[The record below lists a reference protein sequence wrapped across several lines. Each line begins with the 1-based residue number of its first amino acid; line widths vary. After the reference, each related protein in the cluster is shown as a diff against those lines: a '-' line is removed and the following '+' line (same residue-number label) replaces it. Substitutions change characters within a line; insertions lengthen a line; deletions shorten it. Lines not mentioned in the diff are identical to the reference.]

1 MRYCARHRASASAK
15 TYDVG
20 RVVKLALALLT
31 VLNVALT
38 GFGVSMAMLS
48 PMMFDAGGDG
58 RLLWTMFWSIL
69 AFPVV
74 AGICLLLP
82 WPLLWLRCPRAALAA
97 AIIPVAYLAVLL
109 AVAFI
114 AF

>member
-38 GFGVSMAMLS
+38 GLGASMAMFS

-58 RLLWTMFWSIL
+58 RLLWAVFWSIL

-74 AGICLLLP
+74 AAICLLLP
-82 WPLLWLRCPRAALAA
+82 WLLLWLRCPRAAMATS
-97 AIIPVAYLAVLL
+97 IIPVGYLAVLL
-109 AVAFI
+109 AVAFT

>member
-1 MRYCARHRASASAK
+1 M
-15 TYDVG
+15 
-20 RVVKLALALLT
+20 KLALGLLT
-31 VLNVALT
+31 VLNIALT
-38 GFGVSMAMLS
+38 CFGASMAMAS

-58 RLLWTMFWSIL
+58 RLLWAVFWSIL

-82 WPLLWLRCPRAALAA
+82 WLLLWLRCPRAALAA
-97 AIIPVAYLAVLL
+97 SIIPVAYLAVLL
-109 AVAFI
+109 AVTFI

>member
-1 MRYCARHRASASAK
+1 M
-15 TYDVG
+15 
-20 RVVKLALALLT
+20 KLALGLLT
-31 VLNVALT
+31 VLNVALIC
-38 GFGVSMAMLS
+38 FGVSMAMFS

-74 AGICLLLP
+74 AAVCLLLP
-82 WPLLWLRCPRAALAA
+82 WLLLWLRYPRAALAA

>member
-1 MRYCARHRASASAK
+1 M
-15 TYDVG
+15 
-20 RVVKLALALLT
+20 KLALGLLT

-38 GFGVSMAMLS
+38 CFGASMAMLS

-58 RLLWTMFWSIL
+58 RLLWAVFWSIL

-82 WPLLWLRCPRAALAA
+82 WLLLWLRYPRAALAA
-97 AIIPVAYLAVLL
+97 SIIPVAYLAVLL
-109 AVAFI
+109 AVTFI

>member
-1 MRYCARHRASASAK
+1 M
-15 TYDVG
+15 
-20 RVVKLALALLT
+20 KLALGLLT

-38 GFGVSMAMLS
+38 GFGASMAMLS

-58 RLLWTMFWSIL
+58 KLLWTMFWSIL

-82 WPLLWLRCPRAALAA
+82 WLLLWLRCPRGALAA
-97 AIIPVAYLAVLL
+97 ATIPVAYLTILL

>member
-1 MRYCARHRASASAK
+1 MKPRRWRDRNDVRRAMK
-15 TYDVG
+15 I
-20 RVVKLALALLT
+20 ALTLLT

-38 GFGVSMAMLS
+38 GFGASMAMLS
-48 PMMFDAGGDG
+48 PMMFDSGGDG
-58 RLLWTMFWSIL
+58 RLLWAMFWSIL

-82 WPLLWLRCPRAALAA
+82 WLLLWLRCPRAALAT
-97 AIIPVAYLAVLL
+97 AILPVAYLAVLL

>member
-1 MRYCARHRASASAK
+1 
-15 TYDVG
+15 
-20 RVVKLALALLT
+20 
-31 VLNVALT
+31 
-38 GFGVSMAMLS
+38 
-48 PMMFDAGGDG
+48 
-58 RLLWTMFWSIL
+58 MFWSIL

-82 WPLLWLRCPRAALAA
+82 WLLLWLRCPRAALAA
-97 AIIPVAYLAVLL
+97 AILPVGYLAVLL

>member
-1 MRYCARHRASASAK
+1 MTPCHWKDSNDVRRAMK
-15 TYDVG
+15 I
-20 RVVKLALALLT
+20 ALGLLT

-38 GFGVSMAMLS
+38 GFGASMAMLS

-58 RLLWTMFWSIL
+58 RLLWAMFWSIL

-82 WPLLWLRCPRAALAA
+82 WLLLWLRCPRAALAT
-97 AIIPVAYLAVLL
+97 AILPVAYVAVLL
-109 AVAFI
+109 AVAFL